1 MKGDTN
7 LSNDFFGG
15 HGHARQTER
24 LAKRTFT
31 AAFVIWL
38 VWAAVCVGLL
48 AGVVYV
54 AWHFLAKV
62 W

>member
-1 MKGDTN
+1 M
-7 LSNDFFGG
+7 SNDFFGG
-15 HGHARQTER
+15 HGHSRQTER